1 MRRIAA
7 TAVMALLLGA
17 GSLAAQQR
25 TATATLMNPAGEE
38 VGQAQL
44 TETPGHGV
52 LIRVQLNGLAP
63 GVHAFHIHE
72 TGTCTAPDFS
82 SAGGHFAPL
91 GHAHGLMNADGPHAG
106 DLLNL
111 HVPASGTL
119 TTEQLATG
127 VTLMP
132 GVEGSLMDGDGSAL
146 VIHQNPDDYTSQPA
160 GGGGPKLACGVIR

>member
-7 TAVMALLLGA
+7 TAVMALVFGA

-25 TATATLMNPAGEE
+25 TATATLTNPAGDE
-38 VGQAQL
+38 VGQAEL

-52 LIRVQLNGLAP
+52 LIRVRLHGLAP
-63 GVHAFHIHE
+63 GVHAFHIHQ
-72 TGTCTAPDFS
+72 TGQCTAPDFS
-82 SAGGHFAPL
+82 SAGGHFAPR
-91 GHAHGLMNADGPHAG
+91 GHAHGFMNADGMHAG

-111 HVPASGTL
+111 HIPASGTV
-119 TTEQLATG
+119 TTERLAPG

-132 GVEGSLMDGDGSAL
+132 DAEGSLMDGDGSAL